1 LALGSAKNLY
11 FLHIFWKLLDF
22 VGGAEPIRMELT
34 FTASNNKRSWPG
46 SGVSVDKRQRLSGDD
61 SEILELEE
69 SEALIEQVDGDDT
82 KCRTGCIYL
91 ITNPFNGKVYV
102 GKTIH
107 YKKRMSRHKY
117 SGKNPKHYFSNA
129 IRKYG
134 WENFTKE
141 ILIDEVP
148 EEDLDNLEINYIAF
162 YDSSNRE
169 KGYNGTKGGEG
180 ASGYKYTKEQ
190 CMAHSKRNTKN
201 HNVEGGGS
209 VSKYLRSNMWRVYG
223 FQSLGEHKYIGQYL
237 TEEKAC
243 QALKLY
249 NETGERM
256 PSDVTRRKNGTGCI
270 RKLKNGRVEAAYQ
283 DIRIGTFSSEEE
295 AELAIKKRKKDISNG
310 EVFTIKTRKHGT
322 GSISKNKYGKFNA
335 YYKGK
340 YVGSFASEDEAEQA
354 IKIHRENLNK

>member
-1 LALGSAKNLY
+1 MSS
-11 FLHIFWKLLDF
+11 
-22 VGGAEPIRMELT
+22 
-34 FTASNNKRSWPG
+34 ASNNKRNAQDSG
-46 SGVSVDKRQRLSGDD
+46 SSSDKRQRLSGDD

-107 YKKRMSRHKY
+107 YKKRMSGHKY

-201 HNVEGGGS
+201 HNVEGGGTIWFD
-209 VSKYLRSNMWRVYG
+209 VARQMWKVYSY
-223 FQSLGEHKYIGQYL
+223 QSSGEQKRIGQYW

-243 QALKLY
+243 LALELY
-249 NETGERM
+249 NKKGECM
-256 PSDVTRRKNGTGCI
+256 PSDMKRRRRNPGNGSI
-270 RKLKNGRVEAAYQ
+270 RKLKNGRVAAAYQ
-283 DIRIGTFSSEEE
+283 NIRIGTFESEEE
-295 AELAIKKRKKDISNG
+295 ANAAIQKRKKDISNG

-322 GSISKNKYGKFNA
+322 GSISKRKNGRVSA

-340 YVGSFASEDEAEQA
+340 SLGTFASEEEADQA
-354 IKIHRENLNK
+354 LKIHIVNLKK